1 MRSRR
6 TTIAGIAC
14 GLVCALSV
22 FAYTQSVND
31 QAEQAR
37 ADMLA
42 SYGGEQV
49 EVCVATRDL
58 AAGEIVPSDAV
69 AMRSWI
75 ADFLPQET
83 ARSAEDVVGKQLTSP
98 VLAGEPVSLQRFEGE
113 ADALDV
119 PEGMAALSVPAGD
132 VQSVGGSLS
141 AGSRVDVYTT
151 GSSSTSLLLSG
162 ALVLA
167 TSAGDG
173 SSISSSSW
181 VTLAVNPDRVQE
193 LVDASQRTEL
203 YFAVSVAVGEEGA
216 S

>member
-6 TTIAGIAC
+6 TTIAGMAC

-69 AMRSWI
+69 ATRSWI

-132 VQSVGGSLS
+132 VQSVGGSLA

-167 TSAGDG
+167 TSAGD
-173 SSISSSSW
+173 SSSASSSSW

-203 YFAVSVAVGEEGA
+203 YFAVSVTAGEEGA